1 MMMTIGQQPAHAR
14 RHGGG
19 CAKMAAGLLALG
31 LLAGWDAGAPAEA
44 KTPGSTYCFL
54 SVCHRVKSLQEIQ
67 DLVGKREQLRTSFYD
82 SCSRDRFNP
91 CGLTSSGEAF
101 RPGEADNA
109 ASPIYPDG
117 TTLLLWHPQ
126 TQEAAVVR
134 VNNAGPYWG
143 ERKLD
148 VSRATAEKLGFKGS
162 GTAKLDVEVVKAPAP
177 GEASYRRNRKYEPV
191 LGHIGRY
198 ESVEEARAGMTVVM
212 ALQAIASSVL
222 APITGG
228 ALFEDDGAPA
238 ESNSAIAAADQPAA
252 SKAATR
258 TRAATRSSGRA
269 KVAGASAR
277 TRTAAAASRGKTR
290 LASHARSKVARS
302 GKTRVAA
309 GRSRAKARA
318 VAELGARARTVAL
331 PPRPAPRRAV
341 LASGS

>member
-1 MMMTIGQQPAHAR
+1 
-14 RHGGG
+14 
-19 CAKMAAGLLALG
+19 MAAGLLAVG

-101 RPGEADNA
+101 RPGQADNA

-162 GTAKLDVEVVKAPAP
+162 GTAKLEVEVVKAPAP
-177 GEASYRRNRKYEPV
+177 GEANYRRNRKV
-191 LGHIGRY
+191 R
-198 ESVEEARAGMTVVM
+198 ARAGPYRS
-212 ALQAIASSVL
+212 LRERG
-222 APITGG
+222 GG
-228 ALFEDDGAPA
+228 ARRYDGRHGAAGDRLVRAGPDHRRGA
-238 ESNSAIAAADQPAA
+238 LRGRRRPRGEQPGSCRRRSAGGEQ
-252 SKAATR
+252 
-258 TRAATRSSGRA
+258 G
-269 KVAGASAR
+269 
-277 TRTAAAASRGKTR
+277 R
-290 LASHARSKVARS
+290 LAHAHGDAERRP
-302 GKTRVAA
+302 GE
-309 GRSRAKARA
+309 GRGR
-318 VAELGARARTVAL
+318 LGAHAHRGRDFARKDAPCL
-331 PPRPAPRRAV
+331 AHPIEGRP
-341 LASGS
+341 

>member
-1 MMMTIGQQPAHAR
+1 V
-14 RHGGG
+14 
-19 CAKMAAGLLALG
+19 AAGLLALG
-31 LLAGWDAGAPAEA
+31 LVAGWDASAPAEA

-54 SVCHRVKSLQEIQ
+54 SVCHRVKTLQEIQ
-67 DLVGKREQLRTSFYD
+67 ELVGKREQLRTSYYD

-162 GTAKLDVEVVKAPAP
+162 GTAKLEVEVVKAPAP
-177 GEASYRRNRKYEPV
+177 GEATYRRNRKYEPV
-191 LGHIGRY
+191 PGHIGRY
-198 ESVEEARAGMTVVM
+198 ETAEAARAGMTVVM

-228 ALFEDDGAPA
+228 ALLEADGDRTA
-238 ESNSAIAAADQPAA
+238 ETTTAVAEADGPAAAG
-252 SKAATR
+252 SKPATR
-258 TRAATRSSGRA
+258 TRTAGRTRDRS
-269 KVAGASAR
+269 KVAGASSR
-277 TRTAAAASRGKTR
+277 TRTASAGARGKTR
-290 LASHARSKVARS
+290 VASNTRAKVARS
-302 GKTRVAA
+302 GKTRLAA
-309 GRSRAKARA
+309 GRNRQKARVVAESGARVRA
-318 VAELGARARTVAL
+318 VAL
-331 PPRPAPRRAV
+331 PRPAPQRPV
-341 LASGS
+341 LASN